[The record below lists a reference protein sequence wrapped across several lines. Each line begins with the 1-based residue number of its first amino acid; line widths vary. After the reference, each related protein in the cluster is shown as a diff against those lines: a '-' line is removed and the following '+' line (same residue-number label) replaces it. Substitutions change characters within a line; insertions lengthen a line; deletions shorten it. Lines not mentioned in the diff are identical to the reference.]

1 MDGLALIPRGS
12 ANDLYSAGLTEYA
25 RQAYDRSVET
35 FRAFLAQYPQDAR
48 APDARYWLADS
59 YFQQQRYA
67 EAIPEYEAVIRQ
79 FPESRRA
86 PAALLRQG
94 QARLALGD
102 QAGCQNLREVVSRF
116 PRAREAGPARETLAA
131 RCP

>member
-1 MDGLALIPRGS
+1 MVPRGS
-12 ANDLYSAGLTEYA
+12 ADDLYSAGLTEYA
-25 RQAYDRSVET
+25 RQAYDRSAGT

-59 YFQQQRYA
+59 HFQQQRYA

-86 PAALLRQG
+86 PAALFRQG

-102 QAGCQNLREVVSRF
+102 RAGCQNLRDVVGRF
-116 PRAREAGPARETLAA
+116 PRTREAGQAREALAA